1 MSRIFMKG
9 IFTFLL
15 LAGAIMIFP
24 SVSQTFGTGKPPE
37 KIESFEIVTLR
48 LSGMRFTEEYE
59 IVMKG
64 EKAEITEYDIRYGK
78 DKEKDKRVPERKT
91 VCSADRVLKLLNDC
105 ELAAW
110 DGFVGNHPKDV
121 KDGIMFSLNA
131 TVNGGKKI
139 SAHGS
144 ENFPKHF
151 REFRDG
157 LNALLSQKK

>member
-1 MSRIFMKG
+1 MNKKYMKG

-15 LAGAIMIFP
+15 LATAIMLFP

-48 LSGMRFTEEYE
+48 LSGMRFTVEYESVMQGKKAEVTEYE
-59 IVMKG
+59 IRY
-64 EKAEITEYDIRYGK
+64 EK
-78 DKEKDKRVPERKT
+78 KEDKRVPERKT
-91 VCSADRVLKLLNDC
+91 VCSADKVLTLLNDC
-105 ELAAW
+105 ELVSW

-121 KDGIMFSLNA
+121 KDGIMFSLKA
-131 TVNGGKKI
+131 AVNGGRKI

-157 LNALLSQKK
+157 LNNLLTQNK